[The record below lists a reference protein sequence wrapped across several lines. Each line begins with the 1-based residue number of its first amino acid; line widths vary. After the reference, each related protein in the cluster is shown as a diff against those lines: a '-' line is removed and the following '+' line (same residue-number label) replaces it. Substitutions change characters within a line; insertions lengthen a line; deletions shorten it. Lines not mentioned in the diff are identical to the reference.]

1 MTILVVGAT
10 GTLGRQIVR
19 ELLNSG
25 FIVNCLVR
33 NIRKAEFL
41 REWGAILVYG
51 DLKLPESIPNALKG
65 ITTVIDVS
73 ALRSEDEIVKLEEIE
88 LLSKLALIKA
98 AKIAQIE
105 KLVFFSIKDID
116 NFDNIPLMRLK
127 KKVEIVLKSSNI
139 PYIIFKLSGFYQG
152 LILQYAIPILEQ
164 QTIFTTEESSL
175 NSYINTQD
183 VSKICTKFLIFDQI
197 FKNKESS
204 VIEINGPKNW
214 TSNNILMLAQDFAG
228 QNSKITFVPLFLLNL
243 VKNFMSLSKWGWEI
257 HDRLAFAEIFLNSSS
272 TKQLKVSTNLNKKVQ
287 FHIFK
292 QDMVSLEDYLQ
303 EYFENMLKKLK
314 DLNYDQS
321 QASKR
326 KNLIF

>member
-127 KKVEIVLKSSNI
+127 KKVEI
-139 PYIIFKLSGFYQG
+139 IFVRLVYRWD
-152 LILQYAIPILEQ
+152 LI
-164 QTIFTTEESSL
+164 
-175 NSYINTQD
+175 NSTVGI
-183 VSKICTKFLIFDQI
+183 
-197 FKNKESS
+197 
-204 VIEINGPKNW
+204 
-214 TSNNILMLAQDFAG
+214 
-228 QNSKITFVPLFLLNL
+228 
-243 VKNFMSLSKWGWEI
+243 
-257 HDRLAFAEIFLNSSS
+257 
-272 TKQLKVSTNLNKKVQ
+272 
-287 FHIFK
+287 
-292 QDMVSLEDYLQ
+292 
-303 EYFENMLKKLK
+303 
-314 DLNYDQS
+314 
-321 QASKR
+321 
-326 KNLIF
+326 